1 MALVGT
7 GHHFHFHAFDG
18 ISRKTRLTWLRN
30 AAALTCLAALIAT
43 MWVGGNLSALM
54 HTPIL
59 DGVFRWRR
67 WFCWRAA
74 AWRSACS
81 ASSPRG
87 SSSSAW
93 NSSIRWRPPEQADIR
108 IRGRRLRP
116 PFLFARAVVVA
127 RDPAPAGGV
136 PIVPVAGR
144 VLRRRR

>member
-59 DGVFRWRR
+59 DGVSPL
-67 WFCWRAA
+67 AA
-74 AWRSACS
+74 VVLLACS
-81 ASSPRG
+81 CMALSLLSLIAAGFFQFRM
-87 SSSSAW
+87 
-93 NSSIRWRPPEQADIR
+93 EQLDTLAT
-108 IRGRRLRP
+108 
-116 PFLFARAVVVA
+116 A
-127 RDPAPAGGV
+127 
-136 PIVPVAGR
+136 
-144 VLRRRR
+144 